1 MTAGSGKSALVLVAD
16 GSEEIEAVTVVDI
29 LRRAHVKVTVAAVG
43 PSAEITCS
51 RGVRLV
57 ADCRLPE
64 VERPGEAFEAICLP
78 GGLRAA
84 ETFRQAEAVQ
94 QVLQA
99 GEAGGKAVL
108 AAMCA
113 STTALR
119 AAEVGRGRRVTSY
132 PAVCDQLQDFYCYQ
146 EDPVVT
152 DGKLVTSRG
161 PGTAM
166 AWALAIVRA
175 LVGESAM
182 QQVADGL
189 ILMFPPPQQ

>member
-1 MTAGSGKSALVLVAD
+1 MTAKSALVLVAD
-16 GSEEIEAVTVVDI
+16 GSEEIEAVTVVDV

-43 PSAEITCS
+43 SSTEITCS

-57 ADCRLPE
+57 ADCQLSE
-64 VERPGEAFEAICLP
+64 LERVGEAFEAICLP

-84 ETFRQAEAVQ
+84 ETFCQAEAVQ
-94 QVLQA
+94 QALQA
-99 GEAGGKAVL
+99 GEANGATIL

-119 AAEVGRGRRVTSY
+119 AAKVGEGRRVTSY
-132 PAVCDQLQDFYCYQ
+132 PAVREQVQDFYCYQ
-146 EDPVVT
+146 ENPVVI
-152 DGKLVTSRG
+152 DGQLITSRG

-175 LVGESAM
+175 LVGEQAM

-189 ILMFPPPQQ
+189 ILMFPCAERQHQ